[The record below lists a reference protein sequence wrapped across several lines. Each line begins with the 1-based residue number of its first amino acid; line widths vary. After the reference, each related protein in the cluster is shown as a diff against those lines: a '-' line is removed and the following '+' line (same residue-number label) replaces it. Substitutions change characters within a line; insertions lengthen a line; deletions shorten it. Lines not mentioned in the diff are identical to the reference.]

1 MKWLSFDVEL
11 VEDIQD
17 FGCVSDV
24 GYSCLTSCT
33 AWRTVNSAIA
43 VAGRCVTNRYHFVD
57 ESVYSKVKH

>member
-24 GYSCLTSCT
+24 GYSCFKLDVMHGMENC
-33 AWRTVNSAIA
+33 
-43 VAGRCVTNRYHFVD
+43 
-57 ESVYSKVKH
+57 